1 MAIGDYMGEYRTGPS
16 WLYEITWGSTVRD
29 HHGYRRLHGGV
40 PYGTIMAIGDYMGE
54 YRTGPSWL

>member
-1 MAIGDYMGEYRTGPS
+1 MAIGDYMGEYRT
-16 WLYEITWGSTVRD
+16 D
-29 HHGYRRLHGGV
+29 HRGYRRLHGGV